1 MGTFILGAGPGAA
14 HEKWLYMSGHGVFSL
29 GWDDAVYRAHDIF
42 AYFDGERPWLSS
54 RSNKVMYTSP
64 EFSGFSFAASYTPV
78 VSNAEPGEWATY
90 SEYNVATN
98 DHRTDIFELQGLF
111 SMDGFHFGA
120 GFASQNPRTSA
131 LRPERNSVN
140 VLMRYAMDGLSVGA
154 GYVWHPMFSS
164 ERWTVYGGAEYAF
177 TDSWTIGGGYL
188 THDNNANGRHDSLI
202 VANLTYAIAKNAK
215 WNVSV
220 DIPTPGNNWIVATG
234 LSYSFEHHSR

>member
-1 MGTFILGAGPGAA
+1 M
-14 HEKWLYMSGHGVFSL
+14 FSL
-29 GWDDAVYRAHDIF
+29 GGDDAVFRSHDVF

-78 VSNAEPGEWATY
+78 VSDALPAEWSAYTDFDIVTNAR
-90 SEYNVATN
+90 
-98 DHRTDIFELQGLF
+98 RTDVFELQGLF
-111 SMDGFHFGA
+111 SMDVFHFGA
-120 GFASQNPRTSA
+120 GFASQNPKTNTDY
-131 LRPERNSVN
+131 PERNSFN

-154 GYVWHPMFSS
+154 GYVSHPMFSA

-188 THDNNANGRHDSLI
+188 TYDNKANSRHSNLI

-220 DIPTPGNNWIVATG
+220 DIPTPGNNWAVATG